1 MARSGR
7 AGPGQRGPRAVVDAG
22 AGGPLLE
29 VRVYS
34 LVPGCAEK
42 FDALVRLRSAP
53 LLAEFGIAVV
63 AYGPLED
70 DGYDGYYLARVFA
83 DADARERQ
91 ESAFYGSR
99 VWRDELRA
107 RGPPPHRELP
117 HGRRAPRGC
126 APCAASCRSSERL
139 SSAALVAGDP

>member
-1 MARSGR
+1 
-7 AGPGQRGPRAVVDAG
+7 
-22 AGGPLLE
+22 

-99 VWRDELRA
+99 AWRDELRA
-107 RGPPPHRELP
+107 EVLRHIVSYRTVVVPLADA
-117 HGRRAPRGC
+117 RRALR
-126 APCAASCRSSERL
+126 AVAAMS
-139 SSAALVAGDP
+139 G